1 VTVHYHLEK
10 RCGLVVQGAFF
21 PFNMQSIPG
30 LVPGGSSILSRSANP
45 FEVSKMRMLPAMSL
59 T

>member
-1 VTVHYHLEK
+1 VQHIK
-10 RCGLVVQGAFF
+10 RGYFA
-21 PFNMQSIPG
+21 FNMQSIPG
-30 LVPGGSSILSRSANP
+30 LVPGGSSILARSAKP